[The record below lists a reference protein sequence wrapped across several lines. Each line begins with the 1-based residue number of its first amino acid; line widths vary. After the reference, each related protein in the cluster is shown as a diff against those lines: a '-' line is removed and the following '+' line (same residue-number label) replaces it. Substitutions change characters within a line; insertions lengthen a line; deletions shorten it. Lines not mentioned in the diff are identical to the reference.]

1 MNDRAT
7 KQDIQDLK
15 AQIAA
20 LKADL
25 NQVGRGS
32 EMWPAGGH
40 HVMNCLFI
48 AR

>member
-7 KQDIQDLK
+7 MQDIQDLK

-25 NQVGRGS
+25 IKWDVALKCGLLEAITS
-32 EMWPAGGH
+32 
-40 HVMNCLFI
+40 
-48 AR
+48 